1 MYKFLYDVLG
11 FLRERTG
18 TYQAGYAICG
28 GFMIIAAIVLLLEP
42 ITRRLQEKME
52 IKDADDIFED

>member
-1 MYKFLYDVLG
+1 MMFIG

-42 ITRRLQEKME
+42 IARRLQEKME